1 MSRKFSAISWAVL
14 LANLAV
20 VALLLNILTIPLV
33 SPANGWTGAERQP
46 ELAWGGLQGG
56 FVLMID
62 ESPGFGSPVTM
73 EVDGNSYI
81 PQEPLEFGTYYWKV
95 VSLEGASS
103 ATGMFTV
110 VSEVEVEREGA
121 QLRNTGNTGILL
133 EREMPGQDAGNIRL
147 SGLLVGIGE
156 AVEIGG
162 TENVIAKQ
170 P

>member
-1 MSRKFSAISWAVL
+1 MSRKFSTVSWAVL

-20 VALLLNILTIPLV
+20 IALLLNAVSIPLL
-33 SPANGWTGAERQP
+33 SPVNGWAGTERQP

-62 ESPGFGSPVTM
+62 EDPGFGSPVTR
-73 EVDGNSYI
+73 EVDGNSYS

-95 VSLEGASS
+95 VSAEGASS

-110 VSEVEVEREGA
+110 VSEVEVERLGS
-121 QLRNTGNTGILL
+121 QLRNTGNTDIML